1 MPLFSAAQNY
11 QPGAVVNLNG
21 DTLHGYINYGNWETT
36 PKRISFKSNPDA
48 SPVKY
53 AAGEISS
60 FNVSVGNVEEYQSYK
75 GTVTTDNPEIN
86 HLHIGRDTSFRI
98 DTVFLKIIQKG
109 KNITLFSYADNIK
122 VHYFIS
128 SNPGGQPEELIYKIY
143 YNSEEE
149 NGRDRSVYDRTYMKQ
164 LAAISGKLNDPS
176 LTEAIFKAD
185 FTEADLINIAGRING
200 ITNKELLA
208 KGKSHLSPL
217 KIILFTVGFLIIYFT
232 VHLKSTF

>member
-1 MPLFSAAQNY
+1 
-11 QPGAVVNLNG
+11 LNG

-60 FNVSVGNVEEYQSYK
+60 FKVSVGNPEEYQAYK
-75 GTVTTDNPEIN
+75 GPVTTDNPEIN

-98 DTVFLKIIQKG
+98 DTVFLKIIQTG

-128 SNPGGQPEELIYKIY
+128 SNPGGQPEELIYRIY

-149 NGRDRSVYDRTYMKQ
+149 NGRDRSVYDRTYLKQ
-164 LAAISGKLNDPS
+164 LAAISEKLNDPT

-185 FTEADLINIAGRING
+185 FAEADLINIAGRING
-200 ITNKELLA
+200 ITDKQLLA
-208 KGKSHLSPL
+208 KGKSHPSPVKFIVIAAL
-217 KIILFTVGFLIIYFT
+217 VIALVYSKISFM
-232 VHLKSTF
+232 HSR